1 MGNCC
6 CCCCAS
12 KGAELNGSPSF
23 YRYPTVPEEREPL
36 SSHHVTAAA
45 FSTAA
50 LLVDTNLDTS
60 SPDTYR
66 PPPMP
71 MPYETYVGRP
81 RTPLGNPDGIKNEAV
96 VQETNTETGGTLN
109 SAGAAEAVDKDNKE
123 SEGNVQTDIQLDVIK
138 EVEDELEKSEELKKS
153 NIHVLLP
160 PQEECP
166 ICLEEYDAENPK
178 MSTKC
183 EHHFHLSC
191 ILEWMERSDTCPVCD
206 QETVFNPA
214 IDE

>member
-12 KGAELNGSPSF
+12 KGVELNGSPSF

-36 SSHHVTAAA
+36 SSQHVTAAA
-45 FSTAA
+45 FYTA

-81 RTPLGNPDGIKNEAV
+81 RTPPGNPDGIKNEAA
-96 VQETNTETGGTLN
+96 VQETNSEAGGALN
-109 SAGAAEAVDKDNKE
+109 SADAAEAVDKDKKE
-123 SEGNVQTDIQLDVIK
+123 SEGNVQTADIQLDAIK
-138 EVEDELEKSEELKKS
+138 EVEDELEKSDELKKS
-153 NIHVLLP
+153 NVLVLLP

-183 EHHFHLSC
+183 EHQFHLSC